1 LVLSPEEDSIGKYPI
16 LLGSEEDN
24 ISKYLLLLGSIF
36 FKNPD
41 FVGISASFAGGRSNP
56 SKMGYE
62 YYREPMTPPRNDWVV
77 F

>member
-1 LVLSPEEDSIGKYPI
+1 LVLSPEEGSISKYLFLI
-16 LLGSEEDN
+16 GSEEDN
-24 ISKYLLLLGSIF
+24 ISKYLLLLGSVL

-41 FVGISASFAGGRSNP
+41 EVGISASEAGGRSNP

-62 YYREPMTPPRNDWVV
+62 YSQIIILLGSV